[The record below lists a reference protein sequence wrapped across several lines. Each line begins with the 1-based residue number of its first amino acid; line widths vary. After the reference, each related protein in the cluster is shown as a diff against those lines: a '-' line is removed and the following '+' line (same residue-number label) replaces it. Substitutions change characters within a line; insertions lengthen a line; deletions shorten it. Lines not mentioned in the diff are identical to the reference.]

1 MHALTALSALAM
13 TALAT
18 IGLVLRPCSRVLRT
32 TSRVSLGALLA
43 FVLNAPVVFLH
54 GD

>member
-18 IGLVLRPCSRVLRT
+18 IGLVLRPGSRVLRT